1 MFKYINNSI
10 NIALKKS
17 RYFFLMLF
25 LFSFPNYILSQQWY
39 QYSDSI
45 ISNINKND
53 LKKASQFVEL
63 ADTEIGQLKVIKDT
77 LYADYL
83 YRKGVLNYFQSK
95 KCLDYLKES
104 FSIWDSSKKKNYFKI
119 MKIHYF
125 IAGEFLNLN
134 EYENAYINFEK
145 CYLLN
150 KEYVL
155 PKNFNFP
162 KSIYYLS
169 WIDYYINL
177 KFASANQYAQEY
189 IYYNKDSANLYFDF
203 DYVDVNNFMDDSDG
217 YEKTLLEF
225 EKNYLEMKLNNLP
238 LFYKIINKLLNYYN
252 LKSNSK
258 GVIKYGEKSLEFYD
272 PKIVVRKQFLNE
284 IYEMLE
290 NAYLEEGD
298 KINAIKYQK
307 LLKR

>member
-1 MFKYINNSI
+1 MKKNNV
-10 NIALKKS
+10 
-17 RYFFLMLF
+17 FLILSF
-25 LFSFPNYILSQQWY
+25 LVPIFVFSQQWHA
-39 QYSDSI
+39 YSDSI
-45 ISNINKND
+45 ISNINKNNYE
-53 LKKASQFVEL
+53 KASRFVEL
-63 ADTEIGQLKVIKDT
+63 ADSDISNLKPAKDT
-77 LYADYL
+77 IYADFI

-95 KCLDYLKES
+95 KSLNFLKES
-104 FSIWDSSKKKNYFKI
+104 LSIWDSSNKKNNFKM
-119 MKIHYF
+119 MKIYYF
-125 IAGEFLNLN
+125 LGCEYFNLY

-150 KEYVL
+150 KENVL

-177 KFASANQYAQEY
+177 KFESANQYAQEY

-225 EKNYLEMKLNNLP
+225 EKNYLERKLNNLP
-238 LFYKIINKLLNYYN
+238 LFYKIINKLLNYYYI
-252 LKSNSK
+252 KSDFK

-272 PKIVVRKQFLNE
+272 PKIVIREQFLND

>member
-1 MFKYINNSI
+1 M
-10 NIALKKS
+10 KKS
-17 RYFFLMLF
+17 ILLF
-25 LFSFPNYILSQQWY
+25 LVFLPCLMTSQQWH

-45 ISNINKND
+45 ISNINKKNYEN
-53 LKKASQFVEL
+53 ASKFLEL
-63 ADTEIGQLKVIKDT
+63 ADSDITKLKPVKDT
-77 LYADYL
+77 IYADFV

-95 KCLDYLKES
+95 ISLSYLKES
-104 FSIWDSSKKKNYFKI
+104 LSIWDSSNKKNNFKM
-119 MKIHYF
+119 MKIYYYLGCEYF
-125 IAGEFLNLN
+125 NLY

-155 PKNFNFP
+155 PKNFTFP

-189 IYYNKDSANLYFDF
+189 IYNNKDSAILYFDF
-203 DYVDVNNFMDDSDG
+203 DYLDVNNFMDDSDG

-225 EKNYLEMKLNNLP
+225 EKNYLEKKLNNLP
-238 LFYKIINKLLNYYN
+238 LFYKIINKLLNYYYI
-252 LKSNSK
+252 KSDFK

-272 PKIVVRKQFLNE
+272 PKIVIRDQFLND

-307 LLKR
+307 LLKK